1 MSDSSTLLPVLAS
14 LCALFVVSRLWNVRM
29 EMAKLDAI
37 PTVGSNGFWSSLWA
51 GIYYIKHAREV
62 VQEGYDKY
70 YGRAFK
76 VRLPDRWT
84 VVATGPTMINDI
96 KKAPDDMLS
105 FDEAV
110 NESLQIDYTIGKAH
124 RMHLY
129 HVNVVRNNLTRNIAT
144 RFSDVRDEIMVS
156 FAEQIPVTEDWVS
169 MPALNT
175 IMNIVCRTTNRL
187 FVGLPLCREPDW
199 IDLNIQFT
207 IKVFTSASIINLFP
221 SVLKPI
227 IGTLLSPRARA
238 TRRARRHIGH
248 VIQQRMDQEDQ
259 YGKDW
264 ADKPNDL
271 ISWLLDE
278 NPGGEYR
285 TVDDLLMRLLN
296 INMAAIHTTS
306 MSFSQVLY
314 WLAVQPD
321 HVIKELREEIESV
334 TEEYGWWNKISM
346 GYLRKVDSFMKEVA
360 RYTGIGEVSSD
371 RKVLKDF
378 TFTDG
383 TRVPAGSIIT
393 IPAFAMHHDERHYD
407 DPDQFKPFRFSEMR
421 DSEGGSIKHQMI
433 TPNQDYFFFGTGRH
447 ACPGRFFAVNEL
459 KTLVAHTLLTYDV
472 KLEGDSKVIPD
483 PVLFVNAVLP
493 NQEAKVMFRKRRV

>member
-1 MSDSSTLLPVLAS
+1 MSDSSTLLPVLVS
-14 LCALFVVSRLWNVRM
+14 LCALFVASKLWNAHT

-37 PTVGSNGFWSSLWA
+37 PTVGANGFWSSLWA
-51 GIYYIKHAREV
+51 GIYYVKHAREV
-62 VQEGYDKY
+62 MKEGYDNY

-76 VRLPDRWT
+76 VRIPDRWT

-96 KKAPDDMLS
+96 KKAPDDVLS
-105 FDEAV
+105 FAEAV
-110 NESLQIDYTIGKAH
+110 KETLQVDYTIGKAQ

-129 HVNVVRNNLTRNIAT
+129 HVNVVRNSLTRNIAT
-144 RFSDVRDEIMVS
+144 RFSDVRDEIITS
-156 FAEQIPVTEDWVS
+156 FADQIPVTEDWVS

-175 IMNIVCRTTNRL
+175 IMKVVCRTTNRL

-207 IKVFTSASIINLFP
+207 VKVFGSASIINLFP

-227 IGTLLSPRARA
+227 VGTLLSPRAQA

-248 VIQQRMDQEDQ
+248 VIQERMDQEDQ
-259 YGKDW
+259 YGKHW
-264 ADKPNDL
+264 AGKPNDL

-285 TVDDLLMRLLN
+285 TVNDLLMRLLN

-334 TEEYGWWNKISM
+334 TKEHGWNKISM

-360 RYTGIGEVSSD
+360 RYTGIGDVVAD

-383 TRVPAGSIIT
+383 TRIPAGSIIT
-393 IPAFAMHHDERHYD
+393 IPAFAMHHDERHYE

-421 DSEGGSIKHQMI
+421 DSEEGGSIKHQMI

-447 ACPGRFFAVNEL
+447 AW
-459 KTLVAHTLLTYDV
+459 
-472 KLEGDSKVIPD
+472 
-483 PVLFVNAVLP
+483 
-493 NQEAKVMFRKRRV
+493 